1 MSSVVA
7 PGKIA
12 RDASV
17 DVAPRAHDAVVA
29 VVMPYEPALSETFI
43 RAHVERMPAKTVLVA
58 GCPPAIGS
66 RPVLSVPERAA
77 YKMRRALLREGLGP
91 ETTAAYVKA
100 FRRHRVAT
108 VLAEYGTA
116 GVLVMNACRE
126 LGLPLVVHF
135 HGYDASVRSVLAE
148 HAQAYREMFAQAAGV
163 IAVSNAMRRK
173 LVALGAPPA
182 KVHVIP
188 CGVDCTAFD
197 SADPAS
203 APPTLLAVGRFI
215 EKKAPHI
222 TLEAFG
228 KARRGVPQ
236 ARLRMVG
243 DGPLLEDCRARA
255 QALGIADAV
264 AFLGAQPHVVVQE
277 EMRRARCFVQHSV
290 EAANGDCEGTPVA
303 ILEACAS
310 GLPVVSTRHAGI
322 PDVIVDGETG
332 FLVDERDSDAMA
344 ARMILLLREAQLA
357 RQLGQAAR
365 RRMQRGFSKQHSDGR
380 LWAVIQSSVST
391 ARANHDPL

>member
-1 MSSVVA
+1 VSSVLA
-7 PGKIA
+7 PGKLA
-12 RDASV
+12 GNHADEVAS
-17 DVAPRAHDAVVA
+17 RAHDAAVA

-58 GCPPAIGS
+58 GCPPAIDS
-66 RPVLSVPERAA
+66 RPVLSAPERAI
-77 YKMRRALLREGLGP
+77 YKIRRTFLREGLGR
-91 ETTAAYVKA
+91 ETTAAYIRA
-100 FRRHRVAT
+100 FRRHRVAA
-108 VLAEYGTA
+108 VLAEYGPT
-116 GVLVMNACRE
+116 GVLVMNACRQ

-135 HGYDASVRSVLAE
+135 HGYDASVRSILAE
-148 HAQAYREMFAQAAGV
+148 HGQAYREMFGQAAAI
-163 IAVSNAMRRK
+163 IAVSNAMQRK
-173 LVALGAPPA
+173 LVSLGAPPA

-228 KARRGVPQ
+228 KARREVPH

-243 DGPLLEDCRARA
+243 DGPLLDGCRARA
-255 QALGIADAV
+255 QTLGIADAV
-264 AFLGAQPHVVVQE
+264 EFLGARPHAVVQE

-332 FLVDERDSDAMA
+332 FLVDERDGDAMA
-344 ARMILLLREAQLA
+344 ARMISLLREPELA
-357 RQLGQAAR
+357 RKLGQAAR
-365 RRMQRGFSKQHSDGR
+365 RRAQSGFSRQNSDGR
-380 LWAVIQSSVST
+380 LWAVIQSFMAT
-391 ARANHDPL
+391 ARSNP